1 MLKTLLLITSAP
13 ESAEARRALDL
24 AISLKVQGRAVTVAL
39 LQDAVL
45 AALDQSA
52 TAAAVAVRD
61 LLAREVPVHVSEQD
75 LTLRGFSPGH
85 LSRGAE
91 VTGDRHL
98 VDLLLTSGM
107 RALGCF

>member
-13 ESAEARRALDL
+13 ESAEARRALAL
-24 AISLKVQGRAVTVAL
+24 AKSLTAQGRAVTVAL

-75 LTLRGFSPGH
+75 LTLRGYPPVSLH
-85 LSRGAE
+85 SGA
-91 VTGDRHL
+91 VAADDHRL
-98 VDLLLTSGM
+98 VDLMLADGT
-107 RALGCF
+107 RTLGCF